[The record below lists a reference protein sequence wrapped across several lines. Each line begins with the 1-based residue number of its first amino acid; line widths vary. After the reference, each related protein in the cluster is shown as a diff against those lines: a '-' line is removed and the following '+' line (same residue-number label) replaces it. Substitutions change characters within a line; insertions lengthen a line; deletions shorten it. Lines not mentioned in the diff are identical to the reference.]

1 MNIKEFILDKF
12 HLYLEK
18 KTNSDLVFDTIKKLM
33 PYEVGFE
40 LIRLGENSDGGYLI
54 PKDFENINYCYS
66 AGVGFVTQFEKDLEE
81 KFNIKSKML
90 DVCEIPKNLLPK
102 KSTFIQKK
110 LSIYKSDQNITINEF
125 IDTEDE
131 IILKLDIE
139 GDEYSNLIYLD
150 ERKMSQ
156 IRILILE
163 FHDLR
168 NLRSPFFFKIFNEVV
183 EKLSK
188 YFYFC
193 HLHPNNTSKV
203 KKIGV
208 LKIPDMIELTLIN
221 KNRVKFHPS
230 KGLTYHILLIKKLIL
245 QKLKFTFK
253 LKKINL

>member
-40 LIRLGENSDGGYLI
+40 LIRLGENSDGGYLL

-125 IDTEDE
+125 IDTDDE

-203 KKIGV
+203 KKIGA

-230 KGLTYHILLIKKLIL
+230 KRLNIPHPLDKKTDP
-245 QKLKFTFK
+245 LKDEIYFQT
-253 LKKINL
+253 